1 MNIFCYVADAK
12 IVESMIVRE
21 LEALGFLEGV
31 VIAKRN
37 GDTEEVV
44 WPRNLEGPS
53 LIENPE

>member
-31 VIAKRN
+31 VAKRN
-37 GDTEEVV
+37 GDTAEVV